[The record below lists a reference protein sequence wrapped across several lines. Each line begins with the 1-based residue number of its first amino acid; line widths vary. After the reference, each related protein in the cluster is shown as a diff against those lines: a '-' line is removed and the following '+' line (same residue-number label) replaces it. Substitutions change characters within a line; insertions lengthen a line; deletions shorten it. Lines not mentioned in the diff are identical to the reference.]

1 MRARHA
7 TLPGDEIDMQY
18 NPKIHHRYSIRL
30 KGYNYSQE
38 GAYFITICAQQKKCL
53 FGTIKNA
60 KIQLNN
66 LGKVVAEEWR
76 KTLALRDYLKLD
88 AWVVMPNHFHGII
101 QIEKESSVEKESI
114 SSDKNIEKFG
124 KPVSGSIPSI
134 IRSFKSAVTK
144 RFNEVRQTPGGKLW
158 QRNYWE
164 HVIRNET
171 ELKHFREY
179 IINNPAHWKLDKLF
193 R

>member
-7 TLPGDEIDMQY
+7 TLPGDEIDMHF
-18 NPKIHHRYSIRL
+18 NPKTHHRYSIRL

-38 GAYFITICAQQKKCL
+38 GAYFITICVQQKKCL

-76 KTLALRDYLKLD
+76 KTLDLRDYLKLD

-101 QIEKESSVEKESI
+101 QIEKEAPLKKKPSQVIKILRNLENLFRDRFQVSFDPLNLQSQSV
-114 SSDKNIEKFG
+114 
-124 KPVSGSIPSI
+124 
-134 IRSFKSAVTK
+134 
-144 RFNEVRQTPGGKLW
+144 LM
-158 QRNYWE
+158 
-164 HVIRNET
+164 
-171 ELKHFREY
+171 
-179 IINNPAHWKLDKLF
+179 KLDKHPAGNYGNEIIGNMSFVTKLN
-193 R
+193 